1 MKYKLYNVD
10 CLEFMRSLPD
20 KSFDAVITDPPYGIS
35 ASKMRMGSGADLRHG
50 DWDKPLEKSGID
62 LILSKAPISII
73 WGGNYYAH
81 YLPPSRSWLAWDKN
95 NPNLSF
101 AEFEMAWTNIDTVAR
116 MHKFYAPGMDG
127 RKVHVTQKPK
137 QIMRWCIEIA
147 KLPKGA
153 TIFDPFM
160 GSGTTGVACMELGF
174 NFIGCEIDPDY
185 FSIAERRIK
194 QAAAQE
200 VMFT

>member
-1 MKYKLYNVD
+1 
-10 CLEFMRSLPD
+10 
-20 KSFDAVITDPPYGIS
+20 
-35 ASKMRMGSGADLRHG
+35 
-50 DWDKPLEKSGID
+50 
-62 LILSKAPISII
+62 LILSKAPVSIV

-81 YLPPSRSWLAWDKN
+81 WLPPSRGWLVWDKN

-101 AEFEMAWTNIDTVAR
+101 AELELAWTNIDTVAR
-116 MHKFYAPGMDG
+116 LHKFYSPNMDG
-127 RKVHVTQKPK
+127 GKVHITQKPK
-137 QIMRWCIEIA
+137 QIMRWCIGIA

-194 QAAAQE
+194 QAAMQE